1 MGTKKVFSTIIFAI
15 VLGCGIPIFVAPS
28 AWCATQPAV
37 EPPNSHSPTF
47 PKALFDEIEVYLKK
61 QGKAATSPNPQTEPM
76 LRQILAIFSRI
87 DRQFY
92 TSGVSS
98 IPEQIHQL
106 DSLAKNLPVAHD
118 LELDDIQRSIR
129 RRTDLLEA
137 VCGAFGSHVSVSE
150 KGDFVVSLLPKTFE
164 DYRNLSQKTDEMIA
178 FFDAQDDGQTAAAW
192 KIFLE
197 TETLLVLLKA
207 CTEKPIGKETTALL
221 PEQRTFSIS
230 ELSNIVIGRLRESDF
245 SRKQLSFLRS
255 SEIYSWLEEIEKW
268 SDDTVHPLQMLAV
281 VERYEASRRNS
292 ENLAAAELAFRLC
305 VSKSPEFRRLGEVVR
320 TLYGNSNIKFYVSKA
335 LLNYLLPARDP
346 EFDRFQEFVAGQ
358 AVVGERRTD
367 TLVKLRL
374 NPDPDKLSMTL
385 QIAGKVNATGNSQKR
400 SAHVQSQ
407 TYANFLCTKKLEW
420 TENGIDLSPM
430 DVQVNNRTYLRSV
443 KTGLDG
449 LPLFSGLVKEI
460 ARNQFE
466 SKEDQ
471 INAETHEKVTR
482 MVRSRVGKEINSR
495 FALFN
500 DVYRDQFLLPMEN
513 AGLYLEQKDSSTT
526 KDWLLSSWRL
536 LSDCSLG
543 SHTPEPD
550 SVPGS
555 FADIKVHETAVQTVL
570 QGLEL
575 GGKVM
580 SVGELKQRIAAKTGR
595 AENADLLDGNDDVLL
610 GFAEKDPV
618 LIRFHD
624 GRIEIILT
632 MSGIRVNRSTWRDF
646 RFIVNYRPGIDAE
659 GKAVLVRDPSI
670 NVIGKL
676 DIKTQIALRTV
687 LAKTFPPDRTF
698 SLVPKLFE
706 TDERFRELTTGSCRL
721 ENGWFAI
728 AIVKKEADG
737 KTAVYNP
744 SAQH

>member
-1 MGTKKVFSTIIFAI
+1 MGTKKKFSIIVCAI
-15 VLGCGIPIFVAPS
+15 FLGCGIPLFVAPL
-28 AWCATQPAV
+28 AWCATKPV
-37 EPPNSHSPTF
+37 ERPSNSHSPTY
-47 PKALFDEIEVYLKK
+47 PKALFDEVEAYLKK
-61 QGKAATSPNPQTEPM
+61 QGEGETPTNPLVEPA
-76 LRQILAIFSRI
+76 LRQILSVFSRI
-87 DRQFY
+87 DQQFY
-92 TSGVSS
+92 TSDFSS
-98 IPEQIHQL
+98 IPEQLRQL
-106 DSLAKNLPVAHD
+106 EQLARNLPIDRDLD
-118 LELDDIQRSIR
+118 LEDVRRSIER
-129 RRTDLLEA
+129 RVCLLDA
-137 VCGAFGSHVSVSE
+137 VCGSLGTNVSVSE
-150 KGDFVVSLLPKTFE
+150 KGDFIISLLPKTFE
-164 DYRNLSQKTDEMIA
+164 DYRNLSRKTDEMVE
-178 FFDAQDDGQTAAAW
+178 FFGRQDDERTSAAW

-207 CTEKPIGKETTALL
+207 CTEKPVGDEVTALL

-230 ELSNIVIGRLRESDF
+230 ELANIVMGRLRESDF

-255 SEIYSWLEEIEKW
+255 PEIYGWLEELEQW
-268 SDDTVHPLQMLAV
+268 TDDTVHPLQMLAV
-281 VERYEASRRNS
+281 VERYESYRRNS

-305 VSKSPEFRRLGEVVR
+305 VSKSPEFRQLGEVVR
-320 TLYGNSNIKFYVSKA
+320 SLYGNSNIKFYVSKA

-374 NPDPDKLSMTL
+374 NPDPDRLSMTL

-420 TENGIDLSPM
+420 SENGIDLSPTN
-430 DVQVNNRTYLRSV
+430 VQVNNRTYLRSV

-449 LPLFSGLVKEI
+449 LPLFSGLVKEV

-471 INAETHEKVTR
+471 INSETHEKMTR
-482 MVRSRVGKEINSR
+482 MVRSRVNAEVDSR

-500 DVYRDQFLLPMEN
+500 DVYRDQFLLPLEN

-595 AENADLLDGNDDVLL
+595 VENADLLDGNDDVLL

-687 LAKTFPPDRTF
+687 LTKTFPPDRTF
-698 SLVPKLFE
+698 LLVPKLFE
-706 TDERFRELTTGSCRL
+706 TDDRFRELTTGSCRL

-744 SAQH
+744 APQH